1 MYPWPVGD
9 FDYAMDEAL
18 DTAMDYLERTEQAV
32 KFSQVQRVA
41 AMAIVAA
48 WKMGVRHR
56 VRLANIAIKAVD
68 RKNGAV
74 FRRSKARL
82 MMRHRD
88 IEYSLVQGLGRHLW
102 KWSATVADVV
112 ITGQAATKSEA
123 VAEAERAIDRAL
135 DRKTCAL
142 CRRRAERIR
151 LNPFGIHKVV
161 CFCPG
166 SAVGVE
172 LCLGSV
178 APGGV

>member
-68 RKNGAV
+68 RKT
-74 FRRSKARL
+74 
-82 MMRHRD
+82 
-88 IEYSLVQGLGRHLW
+88 E
-102 KWSATVADVV
+102 
-112 ITGQAATKSEA
+112 
-123 VAEAERAIDRAL
+123 
-135 DRKTCAL
+135 
-142 CRRRAERIR
+142 
-151 LNPFGIHKVV
+151 PFSDDQKRG
-161 CFCPG
+161 
-166 SAVGVE
+166 
-172 LCLGSV
+172 
-178 APGGV
+178 